1 MNTTTMKSP
10 AKTPAL
16 YQDKDLRQLLQDTWK
31 LVEQLNY
38 TQMCDLIAALNN
50 VKVVMEYAVRT
61 GMKDDLTGNH
71 ITNAPKWKE
80 PIQLK
85 MYNTSLKGN
94 DISSIFFSG
103 NY

>member
-1 MNTTTMKSP
+1 MK
-10 AKTPAL
+10 ALLKTPAL
-16 YQDKDLRQLLQDTWK
+16 YQDKDLRKLLQDTWK

-38 TQMCDLIAALNN
+38 AQMCDLISAINN
-50 VKVVMEYAVRT
+50 VKMVMEYAVRT

-71 ITNAPKWKE
+71 ITNALNTKD

-85 MYNTSLKGN
+85 FNSVFQQNVNTTDTLV
-94 DISSIFFSG
+94 FSG